1 MAFLNLESSG
11 DAPWNLG
18 SGPWAILRRGFRTI
32 LLERFFARR
41 VDMAWQAGS
50 RRMWEQKLNVAINCG
65 ICICVHICRRTSEYA
80 MNLGMNVWAWQHAY
94 VRVRAFSSLSDSRE
108 AKNPGR
114 RGKWCL
120 LLVYMCPLPLSA
132 GCNLQIMSHSPWGK
146 EEKWRYQ
153 HISSGCVRLLAN
165 IFFLR
170 NRRSSAGASTENFI
184 KKQPK
189 RVRRAKQAHTKINKE
204 GDGEGERGDSRNKGG
219 DKENYKL
226 HQAERFLGSF
236 QHNWTS
242 PQ

>member
-1 MAFLNLESSG
+1 
-11 DAPWNLG
+11 
-18 SGPWAILRRGFRTI
+18 
-32 LLERFFARR
+32 
-41 VDMAWQAGS
+41 
-50 RRMWEQKLNVAINCG
+50 
-65 ICICVHICRRTSEYA
+65 
-80 MNLGMNVWAWQHAY
+80 
-94 VRVRAFSSLSDSRE
+94 
-108 AKNPGR
+108 
-114 RGKWCL
+114 
-120 LLVYMCPLPLSA
+120 
-132 GCNLQIMSHSPWGK
+132 MSHSPWGK

-226 HQAERFLGSF
+226 HPSGTVPGLIPAQLNKPSVII
-236 QHNWTS
+236 TVCID
-242 PQ
+242 